1 MSGSVGCMG
10 MGIFYFSESGG
21 IVQHRAWFG
30 GAVAYL
36 VCKPVGT
43 SYCYHSGTI
52 FSSYLSSYLMQGL
65 LIPEEVLVMYLPCR

>member
-1 MSGSVGCMG
+1 MG

-43 SYCYHSGTI
+43 NVLLSQWDYFLPHFSQVSDVRSTDSGGG
-52 FSSYLSSYLMQGL
+52 FGYVPSLQMMHLS
-65 LIPEEVLVMYLPCR
+65 V